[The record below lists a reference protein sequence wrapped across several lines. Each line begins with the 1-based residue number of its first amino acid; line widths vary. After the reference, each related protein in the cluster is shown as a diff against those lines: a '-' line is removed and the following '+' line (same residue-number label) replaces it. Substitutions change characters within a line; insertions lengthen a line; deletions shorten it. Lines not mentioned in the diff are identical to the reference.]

1 MPQVNSISDAEP
13 MYFVVGTLRARN
25 GVAMLVIS
33 RRKGQRIAIGDEI
46 ELVVTE
52 LHRSSVKLG
61 IRAPKGYAVLRGEVR
76 DSIEEANRQA
86 ATTAFDEASLG
97 ETAAPP
103 AGKAP
108 TDLLRVRQP
117 AGEGAQTASAP
128 AAAAAVPTTA
138 STTSEA
144 APPSSGSNTG
154 PEIIRRRP
162 AKPGTP
168 TPNDGKRP

>member
-1 MPQVNSISDAEP
+1 
-13 MYFVVGTLRARN
+13 
-25 GVAMLVIS
+25 MLVIS

-86 ATTAFDEASLG
+86 AETVLEGVELGAPAATTTA
-97 ETAAPP
+97 
-103 AGKAP
+103 KAP

-117 AGEGAQTASAP
+117 TGEATAP
-128 AAAAAVPTTA
+128 AEPAQ
-138 STTSEA
+138 
-144 APPSSGSNTG
+144 TG
-154 PEIIRRRP
+154 PEIIVRRRP
-162 AKPGTP
+162 GGTAP
-168 TPNDGKRP
+168 TATANSETKTP

>member
-1 MPQVNSISDAEP
+1 
-13 MYFVVGTLRARN
+13 
-25 GVAMLVIS
+25 MLVIS

-97 ETAAPP
+97 EPTATP

-117 AGEGAQTASAP
+117 AGEAAAVAAAP
-128 AAAAAVPTTA
+128 AAPSQPAEVV
-138 STTSEA
+138 EA
-144 APPSSGSNTG
+144 APTSSG
-154 PEIIRRRP
+154 PEIIVRRRP
-162 AKPGTP
+162 GKPGTP

>member
-1 MPQVNSISDAEP
+1 
-13 MYFVVGTLRARN
+13 
-25 GVAMLVIS
+25 MLVIS

-86 ATTAFDEASLG
+86 LETVLEGVELEAPAAA
-97 ETAAPP
+97 AAP
-103 AGKAP
+103 GKAP

-117 AGEGAQTASAP
+117 AGEAATASEP
-128 AAAAAVPTTA
+128 AA
-138 STTSEA
+138 
-144 APPSSGSNTG
+144 TG
-154 PEIIRRRP
+154 PEVIVRRRP
-162 AKPGTP
+162 AGNPPTGS
-168 TPNDGKRP
+168 TPNENKTP

>member
-1 MPQVNSISDAEP
+1 
-13 MYFVVGTLRARN
+13 
-25 GVAMLVIS
+25 MLVIS

-108 TDLLRVRQP
+108 TDLLRVRQS
-117 AGEGAQTASAP
+117 AGEGAQTSSAPTAPTAASAAP
-128 AAAAAVPTTA
+128 AAPA
-138 STTSEA
+138 SEVT
-144 APPSSGSNTG
+144 PPSSGTNNG

-168 TPNDGKRP
+168 NSNDGKRP

>member
-1 MPQVNSISDAEP
+1 
-13 MYFVVGTLRARN
+13 
-25 GVAMLVIS
+25 MLVIS

-97 ETAAPP
+97 EPTAPP

-117 AGEGAQTASAP
+117 AGEAAQAPSAATATT
-128 AAAAAVPTTA
+128 AAAATTA
-138 STTSEA
+138 PAEA
-144 APPSSGSNTG
+144 ETPPQSSG

-162 AKPGTP
+162 VKPGTP